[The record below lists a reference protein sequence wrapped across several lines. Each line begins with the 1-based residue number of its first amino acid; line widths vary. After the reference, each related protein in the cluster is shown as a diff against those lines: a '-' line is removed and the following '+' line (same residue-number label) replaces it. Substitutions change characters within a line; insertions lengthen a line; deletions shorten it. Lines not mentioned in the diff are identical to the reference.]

1 MSIDV
6 LHLILCVSATTKI
19 RTKRLVSLIFFVPL
33 HCQVVG
39 YWNTKKQLNIVFF
52 IRIDVIC
59 HFLVVPLP
67 TK

>member
-1 MSIDV
+1 MSNDV
-6 LHLILCVSATTKI
+6 LHLILYVSATTKI

-33 HCQVVG
+33 HSQVVG
-39 YWNTKKQLNIVFF
+39 CWNTKKQLNIVFF